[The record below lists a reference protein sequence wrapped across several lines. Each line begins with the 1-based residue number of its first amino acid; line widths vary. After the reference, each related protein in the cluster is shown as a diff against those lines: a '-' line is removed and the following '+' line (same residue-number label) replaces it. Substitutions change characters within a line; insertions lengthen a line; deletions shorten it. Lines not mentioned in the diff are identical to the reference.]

1 MMASRMTPGVEFSFE
16 LVFPPSPPHS
26 SQGRGLLSLAFNLDF
41 LSRRAK
47 ERVNS
52 LRIRVSLYLNTEGVL
67 CLWAV

>member
-16 LVFPPSPPHS
+16 LVIPPSPPHS
-26 SQGRGLLSLAFNLDF
+26 SQGRALLNLVFNLDL

-47 ERVNS
+47 ERVYT